1 LLLYAKANLVEEHS
15 FKHYVYTVGEIHR
28 LLEAEGFK
36 ILSMYNSPEKIHYI
50 IGDAQVYLVAEKV
63 GSNNAN

>member
-36 ILSMYNSPEKIHYI
+36 ILFMYNLPEKIPT
-50 IGDAQVYLVAEKV
+50 Q
-63 GSNNAN
+63 